1 MNDHDLVSGSIQKR
15 SPGLMSSGYWY
26 VFGVLSYFFSY
37 TDDRIR
43 EKMWLNYK
51 GEKQFTHDMDGKL
64 ILAILALL
72 ILPAGGFAAP
82 IPDDLQILTED
93 NAPLNYI
100 ENGTLQ
106 GITVDMMEEILN
118 RMGSN
123 LTRDSFKVISWND
136 AYTQISNNPDTMILA
151 MDRLPEREDQF
162 LWAGPVITVPQV
174 LFVRTDSN
182 LSDETD
188 IGALRIVT
196 ITDDCG
202 KTYAIN
208 AGADESNIV
217 EVPSTGDAVRMVEN
231 GSVDAWVYNELA
243 GMKAIDQFAKDPNTF
258 GMGKELGS
266 SRVYYAFN
274 RGTSPAFVQEVNAT
288 IQSLKRDRSETGV
301 TGYEHIISRYIGVQC
316 SFNSTGKE
324 KVIDLVN
331 KTAIALSSD
340 APGTIADI
348 NAGKA
353 PYRDPTDPELYAF
366 VFDKNVTLLANSV
379 NSANNGKNLSGTTDV
394 TGKAFRDDMVDGAVR
409 NGTGWVSYVYSN
421 PDSLGLYQK
430 MSYYQLVNGSDGI
443 SYIVGAGRYV
453 SCDEVTS
460 PES

>member
-1 MNDHDLVSGSIQKR
+1 
-15 SPGLMSSGYWY
+15 
-26 VFGVLSYFFSY
+26 
-37 TDDRIR
+37 
-43 EKMWLNYK
+43 MWLNYK

-64 ILAILALL
+64 ILAIMALL
-72 ILPAGGFAAP
+72 ILPAGVFAAP

-123 LTRDSFKVISWND
+123 ITRDSFKLVPWND
-136 AYTQISNNPDTMILA
+136 AYAQISTSPDTMILA
-151 MDRLPEREDQF
+151 MDRLPEREDTF

-174 LFVRTDSN
+174 LFTRADSN
-182 LSDETD
+182 LSDGSD
-188 IGALRIVT
+188 MSALRIVI

-217 EVPSTGDAVRMVEN
+217 EVSSTGDAIRMVEN

-243 GMKAIDQFAKDPNTF
+243 GIKAIDKFANDPKTF
-258 GMGKELGS
+258 GLGKELGS
-266 SRVYYAFN
+266 SRVYFAFN
-274 RGTSPAFVQEVNAT
+274 RDTSPAFVQEVNAT
-288 IQSLKRDRSETGV
+288 IQSLKRDRSEAGV
-301 TGYEHIISRYIGVQC
+301 TGYERIISRYIGVQC

-340 APGTIADI
+340 APGTLADI

-353 PYRDPTDPELYAF
+353 PYRDPTDPELYVF
-366 VFDKNVTLLANSV
+366 VFDKNVTLLANAV
-379 NSANNGKNLSGTTDV
+379 NSANNGKNLSGMTDV

-430 MSYYQLVNGSDGI
+430 MSYYQLVNGSDGS
-443 SYIVGAGRYV
+443 SYVAGSGRYV
-453 SCDEVTS
+453 SCDEVAS
-460 PES
+460 

>member
-1 MNDHDLVSGSIQKR
+1 
-15 SPGLMSSGYWY
+15 
-26 VFGVLSYFFSY
+26 
-37 TDDRIR
+37 
-43 EKMWLNYK
+43 
-51 GEKQFTHDMDGKL
+51 MDGKL
-64 ILAILALL
+64 VLVILALL

-123 LTRDSFKVISWND
+123 ITRDSFKLISWND
-136 AYTQISNNPDTMILA
+136 AYTQVSTNPDTMILA
-151 MDRLPEREDQF
+151 MDRLPERENTF
-162 LWAGPVITVPQV
+162 LWTGPVITVPQV
-174 LFVRTDSN
+174 LFIRSDSN
-182 LSDETD
+182 LSDDSE

-196 ITDDCG
+196 ITNDCG
-202 KTYAIN
+202 KTYAIK

-217 EVPSTGDAVRMVEN
+217 EVPSAGDAVRMVEN
-231 GSVDAWVYNELA
+231 GSVDGWVYNELA
-243 GMKAIDQFAKDPNTF
+243 GMKAIDQFAKVPKKF
-258 GMGKELGS
+258 GMGKELGT
-266 SRVYYAFN
+266 SRVYFAFN
-274 RGTSPAFVQEVNAT
+274 KGTSPAFVQEVNES
-288 IQSLKRDRSETGV
+288 IQSLKRDRSEAGV
-301 TGYEHIISRYIGVQC
+301 TEYERIISRYIGVQC
-316 SFNSTGKE
+316 SFNSTSKE

-331 KTAIALSSD
+331 KTAVALSSD

-353 PYRDPTDPELYAF
+353 PYRDPTDPELYVF
-366 VFDKNVTLLANSV
+366 VFDKNVTLLANAV

-394 TGKAFRDDMVDGAVR
+394 SGKAFRDDMVDGAVR

-421 PDSLGLYQK
+421 PNSLGLYQK

-443 SYIVGAGRYV
+443 SYIAGSGRYG

-460 PES
+460 